1 MLRIHGWITFWKH
14 RSSLQI
20 FANRVT
26 LGRFYFAC
34 QFSLCFVPLRP
45 ALGARG
51 SCLFFERTGSAARR
65 LAAAE
70 CTGRRSCINTSW
82 CRSHPHQQ
90 PNFVNKL
97 MYFTPFSQIFS
108 CLKLSIVND
117 QVLHIFIFL
126 VSVPFLFVIINVR
139 ILFSKI
145 SKEIFS

>member
-1 MLRIHGWITFWKH
+1 MVYSAFPG
-14 RSSLQI
+14 Q
-20 FANRVT
+20 V

-45 ALGARG
+45 ALGRRK

-108 CLKLSIVND
+108 CLYLSIVND

-126 VSVPFLFVIINVR
+126 VSVP
-139 ILFSKI
+139 
-145 SKEIFS
+145 IFICYYRYTNCVFKNSNLLTLVD